1 MGNTVREKQVLED
14 PESNGMGT
22 EVPEQFLSEATEIEK
37 TKGATNN
44 GADCERKGT
53 LGQEGPKQHV
63 AKFTSTWL
71 GASQGRH
78 KHPEV

>member
-1 MGNTVREKQVLED
+1 MGNTVGEKQVLED
-14 PESNGMGT
+14 PESNDMGT
-22 EVPEQFLSEATEIEK
+22 EVPEQFLSETTEIEE
-37 TKGATNN
+37 TNGATNN
-44 GADCERKGT
+44 GGDCERKEP
-53 LGQEGPKQHV
+53 LGKEGPRQHV